1 MLKVELDTVRF
12 KDHLRS
18 QVHFWTPPLS
28 PRGPVLRFA
37 KHLGRGAGEIR
48 TFKCLSPLS
57 SPLKFLPE
65 ILQIV
70 KDLPGLSQN
79 ASTQNDIRLDLSK
92 FLSVAIKSAVAFE
105 WLALVR
111 KVWNILIRLIKIS
124 QAWWGGP
131 KILFESRKV
140 WVRYAC

>member
-1 MLKVELDTVRF
+1 MLKVELETVSS

-18 QVHFWTPPLS
+18 QVHLWTPPLS

-79 ASTQNDIRLDLSK
+79 ASTQNDIRLDLLK
-92 FLSVAIKSAVAFE
+92 FLSVAIKLGIAF
-105 WLALVR
+105 
-111 KVWNILIRLIKIS
+111 
-124 QAWWGGP
+124 
-131 KILFESRKV
+131 
-140 WVRYAC
+140 

>member
-1 MLKVELDTVRF
+1 M
-12 KDHLRS
+12 
-18 QVHFWTPPLS
+18 S

-70 KDLPGLSQN
+70 KDLPGLSQK
-79 ASTQNDIRLDLSK
+79 ASTQNDIRLDFLK
-92 FLSVAIKSAVAFE
+92 FLSVAIKLGVAFE
-105 WLALVR
+105 
-111 KVWNILIRLIKIS
+111 
-124 QAWWGGP
+124 
-131 KILFESRKV
+131 
-140 WVRYAC
+140 